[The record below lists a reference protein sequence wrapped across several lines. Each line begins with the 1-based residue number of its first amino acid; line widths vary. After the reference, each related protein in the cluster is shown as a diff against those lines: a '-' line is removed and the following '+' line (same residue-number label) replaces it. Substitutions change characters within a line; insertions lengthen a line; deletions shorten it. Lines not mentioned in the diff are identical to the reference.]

1 MIRRPPRSTLF
12 PYTTLFRSVR
22 PHPHVHTGF
31 PVGHALGFD
40 DPECQRVHVNPEIAD
55 EIRHDRETEDV
66 ADPLEVAPTDDGAGD
81 GGIDVP
87 VGEGD
92 ENPTWGP
99 GDLVL

>member
-55 EIRHDRETEDV
+55 EIRHDRETEEDRKSTR
-66 ADPLEVAPTDDGAGD
+66 L
-81 GGIDVP
+81 
-87 VGEGD
+87 
-92 ENPTWGP
+92 NSSH
-99 GDLVL
+99 LVISYAVFCLKKKKHRQESRKRRSTLA